1 MRKICTLILSGIIIL
16 NEINYVQAEEKLVEN
31 KIEVKKVSEDEYLNN
46 ISALDKLNFSQVYE
60 KFNQKETFVLY
71 LGRKSCPH
79 CREFSPVLKEF
90 NILLKGKLNY
100 YDIESP
106 DLDENAKNF
115 FEGLQIPA
123 IPVVM
128 YVKEG
133 KILDGWIGG
142 GIDARSLYERFFK
155 KIVVEEN
162 KKTVEKKVINEEFE
176 KEFFIGYKVEQSE
189 KNRSKILPKTSSYR

>member
-1 MRKICTLILSGIIIL
+1 M
-16 NEINYVQAEEKLVEN
+16 
-31 KIEVKKVSEDEYLNN
+31 
-46 ISALDKLNFSQVYE
+46 
-60 KFNQKETFVLY
+60 
-71 LGRKSCPH
+71 
-79 CREFSPVLKEF
+79 LKEF

-106 DLDENAKNF
+106 DLDENAKKF